1 MEMELKPIFIIAI
14 VAVAMI
20 GVMVPSDVWA
30 ASSSSDHCPKGSE
43 EVVKGLDIT
52 CVSTNDTPKNCPSG
66 TYYGK
71 DNQGNFAC
79 RNVDSNN
86 VIDVRNNLAQN
97 QIVTKTTPNSSELQ
111 ILNTIFDP
119 NTILYVVIG
128 ISIIAI
134 IVVIVVRRSKPKY
147 SKSYSKRTRRYS
159 RRFKMRVG
167 GLISLVIG
175 FVLIQY
181 MAVPAIRTGNTV
193 ESIALLAGMILFIAG
208 LLTLV
213 LSLNKRNQQ
222 KVGRGL
228 DKVGGMIGELAK
240 IKCFCCKCQNCDSY
254 HNHWTHDDDDHNRRH

>member
-1 MEMELKPIFIIAI
+1 MILKPVFIIAI
-14 VAVAMI
+14 AVAAMI

-147 SKSYSKRTRRYS
+147 SKSYSKRTRTYS

-167 GLISLVIG
+167 GLISLVVGLI
-175 FVLIQY
+175 LIQY
-181 MAVPAIRTGNTV
+181 MAAPAIRTGNTV
-193 ESIALLAGMILFIAG
+193 EGIALLSGMVLFIAG
-208 LLTLV
+208 LLTLF
-213 LSLNKRNQQ
+213 LSLNKRNRI
-222 KVGRGL
+222 KVGKGI
-228 DKVGGMIGELAK
+228 DAVAGTINEITTSNCM
-240 IKCFCCKCQNCDSY
+240 CCKCQNCDRY
-254 HNHWTHDDDDHNRRH
+254 HNHWTHDDDDNRRHY